1 MADRLKGKVAIVTG
15 GTRGMGE
22 AEVRGLVAEG
32 AKVIFG
38 GRDEEAGNRIAGEL
52 GESAVYVR
60 QDVSLEEDW
69 ERIVATA
76 LDRFGKITSLV
87 NNAGA
92 QAPSSIAKIKQED
105 IERLC
110 RINLMGP
117 LLGIK
122 HVVGPMRAVGSG
134 SIINIGS
141 PAGVKALPFIAAYA
155 ATKGSMSG
163 VTKSVAVELAAEAI
177 RVNLVIPG
185 FFDTQMLS
193 EASHG
198 KGAAIGATVTPMKR
212 TAQPHEIVG
221 TIVYLLSDDSLFVT
235 GTEIRVDGAYTI

>member
-1 MADRLKGKVAIVTG
+1 MAGRLEGRVAIVTG

-32 AKVIFG
+32 AKVVFG
-38 GRDEEAGNRIAGEL
+38 GRDEAAGNRIAQEL
-52 GESAVYVR
+52 GENAVYVR
-60 QDVSLEEDW
+60 QDVALEEDW

-87 NNAGA
+87 NNAGV
-92 QAPSSIAKIKQED
+92 QSLSPIADVKRED

-110 RINLMGP
+110 RINLLGP

-122 HVVGPMRAVGSG
+122 HVVGPMRAAGAG
-134 SIINIGS
+134 SIVNIGS
-141 PAGVKALPFIAAYA
+141 PAGVKGLPFIAAYA

-185 FFDTQMLS
+185 FFDTQILA
-193 EASHG
+193 EATGG
-198 KGAAIGATVTPMKR
+198 KGAELGATLTPMKR
-212 TAQPHEIVG
+212 TAQPQEIVG
-221 TIVYLLSDDSLFVT
+221 TIIYLLSDDSLFVT

>member
-1 MADRLKGKVAIVTG
+1 MAGRLEGRVAIVTG

-32 AKVIFG
+32 AKVVFG
-38 GRDEEAGNRIAGEL
+38 GRDEEAGNRIAQEL
-52 GESAVYVR
+52 GDSAVYVR
-60 QDVSLEEDW
+60 QDVSIEADW
-69 ERIVATA
+69 ERVVATA
-76 LDRFGKITSLV
+76 LDRFGKVTSLV
-87 NNAGA
+87 NNAGV
-92 QAPSSIAKIKQED
+92 QALSPIADIRQED

-122 HVVGPMRAVGSG
+122 HVVGPMRAAGMG
-134 SIINIGS
+134 SIVNIGS

-163 VTKSVAVELAAEAI
+163 VTKSVAVELAAENI

-185 FFDTQMLS
+185 FFDTQIL
-193 EASHG
+193 ADATRG
-198 KGAAIGATVTPMKR
+198 KGAELGAKLTPMKR
-212 TAQPHEIVG
+212 TAQPQEIVG
-221 TIVYLLSDDSLFVT
+221 TILYLLSDDSAFVT

>member
-1 MADRLKGKVAIVTG
+1 MAGRLEGRVAIVTG

-22 AEVRGLVAEG
+22 AEVRALVAEG
-32 AKVIFG
+32 AKVVFG
-38 GRDEEAGNRIAGEL
+38 GRDEAAGNRIAQEL
-52 GESAVYVR
+52 GENAVYVR
-60 QDVSLEEDW
+60 QDVALEEDW

-87 NNAGA
+87 NNAGV
-92 QAPSSIAKIKQED
+92 QSLSPIADVKRED

-110 RINLMGP
+110 RINLLGP

-122 HVVGPMRAVGSG
+122 HVVGPMRAAGAG
-134 SIINIGS
+134 SIVNIGS
-141 PAGVKALPFIAAYA
+141 PAGVKGLPFIAAYA

-185 FFDTQMLS
+185 FFDTQILA
-193 EASHG
+193 EATGG
-198 KGAAIGATVTPMKR
+198 KGAELGATLTPMKR
-212 TAQPHEIVG
+212 TAQPQEIVG
-221 TIVYLLSDDSLFVT
+221 TIIYLLSDDSLFVT